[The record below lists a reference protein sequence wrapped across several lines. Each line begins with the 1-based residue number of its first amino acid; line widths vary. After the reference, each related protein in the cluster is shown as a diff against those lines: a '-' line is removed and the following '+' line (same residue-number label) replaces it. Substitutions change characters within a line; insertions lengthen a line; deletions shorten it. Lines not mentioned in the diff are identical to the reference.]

1 MLEHYLLLGTL
12 GFHTLEDIKSKEI
25 TLMVT
30 LGSAIAGLICHLMY
44 RSQSIYSMLGGMVF
58 GGVVFL
64 FSLASGGKI
73 GPGDGIVFMLT
84 GLYLGVEK
92 NLALMLI
99 AFMLAG
105 FWGLIAI
112 LVLHRDKKEKIPFI
126 PFLFL
131 AYLLI
136 LIM

>member
-1 MLEHYLLLGTL
+1 
-12 GFHTLEDIKSKEI
+12 
-25 TLMVT
+25 MVT